1 MKDKSKSP
9 LYRLRKSLKNLSINE
24 LSRELNVSNALLN
37 NVENG
42 IYRVLPRKFLE
53 NLEKAGY
60 PFIDVFEKEYYKFID
75 NQDLF
80 QKVDWK
86 QVESL

>member
-9 LYRLRKSLKNLSINE
+9 LYRLRKSLKDITLNE
-24 LSRELNVSNALLN
+24 LSKELNISYAMLN
-37 NVENG
+37 NIENG

-60 PFIDVFEKEYYKFID
+60 KFIDVFEREYYKFID
-75 NQDLF
+75 NQDLLNR
-80 QKVDWK
+80 VNWK
-86 QVESL
+86 EVESI